1 MINQCDRAE
10 GSEINSYVNGQ
21 LNFDKSPKTTQSER
35 IVFST
40 NGAGTIEYSHTN
52 VIKLKL
58 LSLAIQKKWTQNE
71 S

>member
-10 GSEINSYVNGQ
+10 GSEINSSVNGQ

-40 NGAGTIEYSHTN
+40 NGAIH
-52 VIKLKL
+52 
-58 LSLAIQKKWTQNE
+58 IQM
-71 S
+71 